1 MNAAL
6 RKIPGLRGSVRR
18 LEVYFI
24 RPVVAAKGISLVT
37 CNGTG
42 PGHRIEMDLLKVSSE
57 WKTLLGGSLVASLEV
72 DAPRLL
78 LRAGE
83 IQGSR
88 GEGATTEQ
96 KSKRDNESPTRLKN
110 AGPAWQEKV
119 MQLPHFKVA
128 SATVRDGEVRIAGLT
143 GQNGT
148 ELSIQHLNIRAEN
161 IANSDRLKTNSM
173 ARVSADAGL
182 PGSGTFQLQAQGYP
196 LAKVPTFNADL
207 SSRDIDLTALQE
219 LIESAV
225 DVKVRRGFADL
236 FVEAAAA
243 NGYIRGYAKPIF
255 DKLELEE
262 PQHRSFFVRLKAF
275 ASKTLVWLFKNKR
288 KDRIATRLN
297 FEGRIDDPG
306 LDVFG
311 ALIRFIRNAF
321 GTAERASLEHRI
333 RFLRR
338 DKTANEV
345 IIRDL
350 GEPRG
355 RVSVF
360 FALTGQILSRWSAD
374 GTPRMAAALSY
385 YTTFSMAPLLILA
398 ISVAGLVLGR
408 DAAQGKILEQIGGL
422 IGPKSAAA
430 IQDMLKGAAS
440 RRAGGII
447 ASLIS
452 IVTLIAGATGVLSE
466 LKSALNIIWRTE
478 GPGNV
483 KAIIKKNALFLG
495 MLLGI
500 GFLMT
505 VSLIVSAALASLGKF
520 LSGSLPAPEIIL
532 HIIDFIFATGIIAV
546 LFAAMYRFLPDT
558 RVQWRDVWI
567 GGVVTSLLF
576 NIGKLGLGLYIGKSA
591 VASSYGA
598 AGSILVLL
606 MWIYYS
612 GLIFYFGAEFTKV
625 YTDRYGS
632 RLKRNVV

>member
-1 MNAAL
+1 
-6 RKIPGLRGSVRR
+6 
-18 LEVYFI
+18 
-24 RPVVAAKGISLVT
+24 
-37 CNGTG
+37 
-42 PGHRIEMDLLKVSSE
+42 
-57 WKTLLGGSLVASLEV
+57 
-72 DAPRLL
+72 
-78 LRAGE
+78 
-83 IQGSR
+83 
-88 GEGATTEQ
+88 
-96 KSKRDNESPTRLKN
+96 
-110 AGPAWQEKV
+110 
-119 MQLPHFKVA
+119 
-128 SATVRDGEVRIAGLT
+128 
-143 GQNGT
+143 
-148 ELSIQHLNIRAEN
+148 
-161 IANSDRLKTNSM
+161 
-173 ARVSADAGL
+173 
-182 PGSGTFQLQAQGYP
+182 
-196 LAKVPTFNADL
+196 
-207 SSRDIDLTALQE
+207 
-219 LIESAV
+219 
-225 DVKVRRGFADL
+225 
-236 FVEAAAA
+236 
-243 NGYIRGYAKPIF
+243 
-255 DKLELEE
+255 
-262 PQHRSFFVRLKAF
+262 
-275 ASKTLVWLFKNKR
+275 
-288 KDRIATRLN
+288 
-297 FEGRIDDPG
+297 
-306 LDVFG
+306 
-311 ALIRFIRNAF
+311 
-321 GTAERASLEHRI
+321 
-333 RFLRR
+333 
-338 DKTANEV
+338 
-345 IIRDL
+345 
-350 GEPRG
+350 
-355 RVSVF
+355 
-360 FALTGQILSRWSAD
+360 
-374 GTPRMAAALSY
+374 
-385 YTTFSMAPLLILA
+385 MAPLLILA